1 MLRKPENN
9 FLRAIYAG
17 VQKFFSG
24 PIAGLT
30 NQPPVRDFRPGA
42 PLVLGEFITNTGHVT
57 SRALLRRIVH
67 RECHGFT
74 NPYGLRS
81 RVVTGTGTGWQFPTL
96 QKPVPV
102 TRVTGITGVAEL
114 CD

>member
-17 VQKFFSG
+17 VQNFFSG

-42 PLVLGEFITNTGHVT
+42 PLLETKPNWSWSQLEPKKAKNRTGPD
-57 SRALLRRIVH
+57 L
-67 RECHGFT
+67 
-74 NPYGLRS
+74 
-81 RVVTGTGTGWQFPTL
+81 
-96 QKPVPV
+96 
-102 TRVTGITGVAEL
+102 
-114 CD
+114 